1 MTIMEGLVYIV
12 GMICA
17 TLVILVYLVGLSDK
31 WK

>member
-17 TLVILVYLVGLSDK
+17 TLVILVYLVDK
-31 WK
+31 DNWK

>member
-12 GMICA
+12 GMICL
-17 TLVILVYLVGLSDK
+17 TLIILVYLVGSSDK

>member
-12 GMICA
+12 GMICV
-17 TLVILVYLVGLSDK
+17 TLVILTYIIDRNN